1 MATRPHVFYLHGLA
15 SSARGTKAEYFADRL
30 RLRGI
35 ELHCPDF
42 NEPDF
47 ETLTTSRMIAQVDSA
62 IDALSPAPVVLIGSS
77 LGGFVAFHVA
87 ARQAVP
93 RGRAKT
99 TAHPVDRLIL
109 LAPAFDFGR
118 SPLGG
123 MDAAGLARWRET
135 DRWEVFH
142 HAEDRLRFLR
152 FSLYEDAQ
160 RYASAGCA
168 LDTPTLVFQG
178 IRDDIVDPAMV
189 RRFAAGRPSMTV
201 RFVNDGH
208 QLTSSL
214 DLIWRE
220 SAAFLGFG
228 G

>member
-1 MATRPHVFYLHGLA
+1 MATLPHVFYLHGLA
-15 SSARGTKAEYFADRL
+15 SSARGTKAEYFTDRL
-30 RLRGI
+30 RPRGI

-47 ETLTTSRMIAQVDSA
+47 ETLTTSRMIAQVEAA
-62 IDALSPAPVVLIGSS
+62 IDALPPAPVVLIGSS

-87 ARQAVP
+87 ARRAVP
-93 RGRAKT
+93 RGRAKA
-99 TAHPVDRLIL
+99 TAHPIDRLIL

-123 MDAAGLARWRET
+123 MDAAGLERWRET

-142 HAEDRLRFLR
+142 HAEGRPRFLR
-152 FSLYEDAQ
+152 FALYEDAQ
-160 RYASAGCA
+160 HFDSAGCTF
-168 LDTPTLVFQG
+168 DTPTIVFQG
-178 IRDDIVDPAMV
+178 TRDDVVDPAMV
-189 RRFAAGRPSMTV
+189 RRFAGGRTSMTV
-201 RFVNDGH
+201 RFVDDGH

-214 DLIWRE
+214 DLIWHE
-220 SAAFLGFG
+220 SAAFLGLG

>member
-15 SSARGTKAEYFADRL
+15 SSARSTKAQYFAERL
-30 RLRGI
+30 RPRGI
-35 ELHCPDF
+35 ELHCPDL

-47 ETLTTSRMIAQVDSA
+47 ETLTASRMIAQVEAA
-62 IDALSPAPVVLIGSS
+62 IDALPPAPVVLIGSS

-93 RGRAKT
+93 RGRAT
-99 TAHPVDRLIL
+99 RTVHPIDRLIL
-109 LAPAFDFGR
+109 LAPAFEFGR

-123 MDAAGLARWRET
+123 MDKAGLERWRET
-135 DRWEVFH
+135 DRFEVFH
-142 HAEDRLRFLR
+142 HAEGRPRFLC

-160 RYASAGCA
+160 RYHSAGCTVDA
-168 LDTPTLVFQG
+168 PVLVFQG
-178 IRDDIVDPAMV
+178 TRDNLVDPAMV
-189 RRFAAGRPSMTV
+189 RRFAAGRPSMTLRLV
-201 RFVNDGH
+201 EDGH

-214 DLIWRE
+214 DLIWHE